1 MPQFDPTSFPS
12 QLFWLVVTFVILYV
26 LISRFAIPRIGDVME
41 QRQKMMD
48 DDLDR
53 AAQLKA
59 EAETAVQT
67 YEKALAEARAKAHEV
82 MKAATD
88 EMSRKA
94 EARNREVAGRLAQQ
108 IADGEAR
115 IGKARDEALASVRE
129 VATDAAQAIAAK
141 LADVTLADDKVD
153 AAVGAA
159 LQESR

>member
-12 QLFWLVVTFVILYV
+12 QLFWLVVTFVVLYV

-59 EAETAVQT
+59 EAEAAVQT

-94 EARNREVAGRLAQQ
+94 EERNREVAGRLAQQ

-115 IGKARDEALASVRE
+115 IAAARDQALASVRD
-129 VATDAAQAIAAK
+129 VAVDAAKAITGK
-141 LADVTLADDKVD
+141 LADVSLADDTVD

>member
-12 QLFWLVVTFVILYV
+12 QLFWLVVTFVVLYV

-59 EAETAVQT
+59 EAEAAVQT

-94 EARNREVAGRLAQQ
+94 EERNREVAGRLAQQ

-115 IGKARDEALASVRE
+115 IAAARDQALASVRD
-129 VATDAAQAIAAK
+129 VAVDAAKAITGK
-141 LADVTLADDKVD
+141 LADVSLADDTVD
-153 AAVGAA
+153 AAVGGA

>member
-67 YEKALAEARAKAHEV
+67 YEKALADARAKAHEV

-94 EARNREVAGRLAQQ
+94 EARNREVAGRLNQQ
-108 IADGEAR
+108 IAEGEAR

-129 VATDAAQAIAAK
+129 VATEAAQAIAAK

>member
-12 QLFWLVVTFVILYV
+12 QLFWLVVTFVVLYV

-59 EAETAVQT
+59 EAENAVQT

-94 EARNREVAGRLAQQ
+94 EERNREVAGRLAQQ

-115 IGKARDEALASVRE
+115 IAAARDQALASVRD
-129 VATDAAQAIAAK
+129 VATDAAKAIAGK
-141 LADVTLADDKVD
+141 LADVSLADDKVD

>member
-67 YEKALAEARAKAHEV
+67 YEKALADARAKAHEV

-94 EARNREVAGRLAQQ
+94 EERNREVAGRLAQQ

-129 VATDAAQAIAAK
+129 VATGAAQAIAIK
-141 LADVTLADDKVD
+141 LADVSLADDKVD